1 MSSSSSSQS
10 SPFGFSRRVLSN
22 GSNRSSDDKMILER
36 KWIIRRLYSTRV
48 SLMVSFFSSLRMRL
62 TLRNE

>member
-1 MSSSSSSQS
+1 MSSSSQS

-22 GSNRSSDDKMILER
+22 GSSRTSDDKKILER

-48 SLMVSFFSSLRMRL
+48 SSFLV
-62 TLRNE
+62 ED